1 MGYINGKKLR
11 HPLYLKF
18 TTHLLS
24 GQLKK
29 CRVSVGITYI
39 HICIHG
45 SISKKIFF
53 P

>member
-1 MGYINGKKLR
+1 MGYVNGKKLR

-18 TTHLLS
+18 TTYLS

-29 CRVSVGITYI
+29 CRVSVGI
-39 HICIHG
+39 ICIHG
-45 SISKKIFF
+45 SISKKLFF